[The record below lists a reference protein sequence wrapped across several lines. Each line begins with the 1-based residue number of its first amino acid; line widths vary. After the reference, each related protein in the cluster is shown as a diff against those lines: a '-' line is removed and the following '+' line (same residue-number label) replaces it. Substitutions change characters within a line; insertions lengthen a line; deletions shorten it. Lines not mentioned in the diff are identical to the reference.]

1 MDIHNRADDE
11 DNSDDAEND
20 SLVVFPDIGQFL
32 FKIHFRQLLFFELHL
47 LLPCHVGFIT
57 TCHVCFFSFV
67 VFPPTS
73 YKSV

>member
-57 TCHVCFFSFV
+57 TC
-67 VFPPTS
+67 VFLLLCCISPNILQIS
-73 YKSV
+73 IA